1 MVVIKGLKPECALE
15 TLVSALLPVLMLQ
28 FSDWRRN
35 RVERRVY
42 IAYLPRPQR
51 QGFQV
56 ILPVPPEC
64 CFLPVSKY
72 LTQKLSVDVVWPEK
86 ESEPAYEMKSFFHIL
101 GSSEYKFPPARPP
114 RVPST

>member
-1 MVVIKGLKPECALE
+1 MAIIKGLKLEWALE

-35 RVERRVY
+35 RVKRKVY
-42 IAYLPRPQR
+42 IAYLPKSQR

-56 ILPVPPEC
+56 ILPVAPKC
-64 CFLPVSKY
+64 CFLPVSKH
-72 LTQKLSVDVVWPEK
+72 LTQLSVDVVWPEK
-86 ESEPAYEMKSFFHIL
+86 ESAPAYEIKSFFHIL
-101 GSSEYKFPPARPP
+101 GSSEYKFPPARPL